1 MASVE
6 TMNVNVRMN
15 FENTSLIR
23 RGMHVSSLVS
33 GFSGLVVQERHY
45 LHGSSKMLVAPAARI
60 GKRPRK
66 ERWINVRQLRVDAPI
81 RRKNAPVSTT
91 VRYAHDAQE
100 PIVDALFDF
109 AENLRVR
116 PTQGIM
122 AQRPG
127 NLVGVSLEHV
137 ATALD
142 QILAGLGYV
151 KVGE

>member
-1 MASVE
+1 MASRDVVKVE
-6 TMNVNVRMN
+6 VDVRRIEWIM
-15 FENTSLIR
+15 
-23 RGMHVSSLVS
+23 RGMHVTSLVT
-33 GFSGLVVQERHY
+33 GFSGQVVQERHY
-45 LHGSSKMLVAPAARI
+45 LHGPSKMLVAPVARI

-66 ERWINVRQLRVDAPI
+66 ERWIDVGQLRVDAPI
-81 RRKNAPVSTT
+81 RRKNAPASAT

-100 PIVDALFDF
+100 SIVSALFDF
-109 AENLRVR
+109 AQSLKMR
-116 PTQGIM
+116 PAQGLL

-127 NLVGVSLEHV
+127 DSAGVSLEHV